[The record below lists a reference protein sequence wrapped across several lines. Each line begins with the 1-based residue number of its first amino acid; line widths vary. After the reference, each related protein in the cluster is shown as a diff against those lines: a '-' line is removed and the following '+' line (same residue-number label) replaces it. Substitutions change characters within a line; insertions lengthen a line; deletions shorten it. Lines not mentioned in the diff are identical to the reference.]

1 MAPESFGLS
10 RLEREYLQQG
20 GGRRRWVYDRRSV
33 PIESPENI
41 MFLVSKTWN
50 LGIYVPVFLTDSFLG
65 PLTGL
70 MTSEVSCRG
79 GRTEIDGQLGLA

>member
-41 MFLVSKTWN
+41 MVLVSKTWN
-50 LGIYVPVFLTDSFLG
+50 LGIYVPGF
-65 PLTGL
+65 
-70 MTSEVSCRG
+70 
-79 GRTEIDGQLGLA
+79 